1 MTDVEAP
8 KETTPLV
15 KPAEDG
21 ADPNDPRQQK
31 LKDDDGEETSTLK
44 EKVVAGAGFATGE
57 FRIMRQRTR
66 QQWQWQ
72 RCAHSTPLFFFF
84 LTIIVVVLIVAAVA
98 IDMSFPGHA
107 PQCAFARVAL
117 CLSRALVVSALYC
130 TLTQPLDNP
139 CIYIYVSSFSLSLS
153 LSHTHT
159 QHKGGLSLASLLLTI
174 NPIAYGSGAIGLLVG
189 PYAVVQ
195 EKKITETEALR
206 QTNKKMA
213 EEVGILKEENE
224 RLSGQINRLEDSVKK

>member
-1 MTDVEAP
+1 MHLNVLSLGSPFVSRAR
-8 KETTPLV
+8 L
-15 KPAEDG
+15 
-21 ADPNDPRQQK
+21 
-31 LKDDDGEETSTLK
+31 LSLHY
-44 EKVVAGAGFATGE
+44 
-57 FRIMRQRTR
+57 I
-66 QQWQWQ
+66 
-72 RCAHSTPLFFFF
+72 AHSLNHWITH
-84 LTIIVVVLIVAAVA
+84 V
-98 IDMSFPGHA
+98 
-107 PQCAFARVAL
+107 
-117 CLSRALVVSALYC
+117 
-130 TLTQPLDNP
+130 
-139 CIYIYVSSFSLSLS
+139 YIYMSPRSLSLS